1 MVSIIIATYNS
12 GKTLGKCLESVLQQ
26 RLHDW
31 ECIIIDGC
39 SKDNTISILEDYKN
53 RDSRFR
59 YISEPDKG
67 IYDALNKGIKLASG
81 KWLYVLGS
89 DDWLTERGLSD
100 LVEKA
105 ASESDIVYG
114 NIIDAYPNGT
124 FKVIKPKPLRYFK
137 YFMPLSHQGVI
148 VSLSEVKNTGGFDL
162 RYHVMSDYNMLQTFF
177 LKGLV
182 FQYVDTSIEYSGMEG
197 LSNRLDA
204 KIRYDWERFL
214 INSRN
219 KANRIPF
226 ISWLVIEL
234 RIIGY
239 TLRDALSGRNKK

>member
-26 RLHDW
+26 SLHDW

-39 SKDNTISILEDYKN
+39 SKDNTISILEDYN
-53 RDSRFR
+53 
-59 YISEPDKG
+59 
-67 IYDALNKGIKLASG
+67 IYDALNKGIKMASG
-81 KWLYVLGS
+81 EWLYVLGS

-124 FKVIKPKPLRYFK
+124 FRVIKPKPLRYFK